1 MSEHEPKKI
10 LPTNSVWRDLEPRRY
25 DFCSDKREIQVYFK
39 AMSGEHYSVP
49 LDPDYV
55 PDCDRDPVLVAKDV
69 LDVLDERYIYHGG
82 TYKLRAVLEAMEACH
97 SESEQNRRVNRIHEL
112 RHTIETAEAEY
123 RELTGERYAEV
134 SDSLPRIHPITGAE
148 YYISNGLPG
157 STKWATYIRKPN
169 GSLKRVKSKYL
180 PLRET
185 PREALE
191 DLDIWLAQTNGGAK

>member
-1 MSEHEPKKI
+1 MSTRATISEMVQHFHAAADGDARSI
-10 LPTNSVWRDLEPRRY
+10 FAGLFY
-25 DFCSDKREIQVYFK
+25 
-39 AMSGEHYSVP
+39 A
-49 LDPDYV
+49 
-55 PDCDRDPVLVAKDV
+55 
-69 LDVLDERYIYHGG
+69 
-82 TYKLRAVLEAMEACH
+82 YKLRAVLEAMEACH

-191 DLDIWLAQTNGGAK
+191 DLDIWLAQTNVGAK